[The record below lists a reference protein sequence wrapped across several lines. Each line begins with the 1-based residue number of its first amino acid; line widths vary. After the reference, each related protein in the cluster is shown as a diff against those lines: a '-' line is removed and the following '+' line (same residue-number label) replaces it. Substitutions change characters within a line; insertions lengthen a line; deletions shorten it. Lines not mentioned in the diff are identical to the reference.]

1 MPEGPGTAP
10 LAPGGA
16 TGPFEGGGPR
26 ATGPFEGGG
35 PGATGPFEG
44 GPVELSGTEPVSP
57 DQARFR
63 EVLGHFVS
71 GVTVVT
77 TMGQDGPHG
86 FTCQA
91 FAALS
96 LSPALVVFAPARTS
110 LTWPRIRSAGVFC
123 VNVLKDDQEA
133 LGRVFA
139 TKGDAKFDG
148 VGWGPSAKGCP
159 ILAGALAWV
168 ECELADVHDAGDHL
182 LVIGRVLDLGA
193 GEGHPLVFYRG
204 GFYRGGFGAFPA

>member
-1 MPEGPGTAP
+1 VPKGPGTTPQGASGP
-10 LAPGGA
+10 LPGG
-16 TGPFEGGGPR
+16 PL
-26 ATGPFEGGG
+26 
-35 PGATGPFEG
+35 
-44 GPVELSGTEPVSP
+44 ELSGTEPVTP

-71 GVTVVT
+71 GVTVIT
-77 TMGQDGPHG
+77 TLDTDGPHG

-96 LSPALVVFAPARTS
+96 LSPALVAFAPARTS
-110 LTWPRIRSAGVFC
+110 LTWDRIRSTGVFC
-123 VNVLKDDQEA
+123 VNVLKEDQEA

-139 TKGDAKFDG
+139 TKGDGKFEG
-148 VGWGPSAKGCP
+148 VSWAPGATGCP

-182 LVIGRVLDLGA
+182 LAIGRVLDLGV
-193 GEGHPLVFYRG
+193 GDGHPLVFYRG
-204 GFYRGGFGAFPA
+204 GFYRHGVGPFGPEHGRPPWA